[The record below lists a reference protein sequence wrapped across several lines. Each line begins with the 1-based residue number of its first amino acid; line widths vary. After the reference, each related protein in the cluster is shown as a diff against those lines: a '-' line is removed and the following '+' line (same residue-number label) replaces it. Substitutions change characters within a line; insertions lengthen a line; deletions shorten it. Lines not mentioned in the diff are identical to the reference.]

1 MAKLSFSKLNL
12 KLPNE
17 ITKVIFNGQEIEI
30 KNYLPLEDKLG
41 IVGRILNLSA
51 EDQKYYNVA
60 KIEVYLALE
69 IMYNYTN
76 LTFTEKQKENVYKLY
91 DLIISSGLYQA
102 IITEIPY
109 DETAFIKD
117 ILNRSIKSIY
127 DYNNSALGILDSMT
141 TDYNNLN
148 FDIDS
153 LQKKLSET
161 EDLDFLKDVMTKLG

>member
-17 ITKVIFNGQEIEI
+17 ITKVIFNEQEIEI

-41 IVGRILNLSA
+41 IVSRILNLSV

-102 IITEIPY
+102 IVTEIPY

-161 EDLDFLKDVMTKLG
+161 ENLDLLKDVMTKLG